1 MKVLSLQKLSSD
13 DEELLK
19 KAGTVEYL
27 YVPASEI
34 TEDTLDSVDV
44 ILGYDNKITDLLT
57 SNDSVKWVQ
66 AWSAGVDQL
75 PQQLFKEKHISLTN
89 ASGAMVP
96 GLAEQILG
104 EMITWNRHLQHAFIS
119 QQKHTWNEL
128 QTSRYQELADKTLL
142 LLGVGHIGQQVAKLA
157 AAFGMRIIGVRH
169 SSKPAPNVDQIY
181 SMDQMMDI
189 VAQADFVLNTL
200 PVTTQTKDVINEK
213 FFAQMKKSA
222 VYINY
227 GRGKTNNED
236 DLVKA
241 LQNGQI
247 AGAIMD
253 VFKEEPLPSSSTFW
267 QLGNVLLTPHTGG
280 DTALYD
286 HRVVEIAARNIRHM
300 AADEI
305 VPVENVVDLGQ
316 GY

>member
-34 TEDTLDSVDV
+34 TEDTLDGVDV

-66 AWSAGVDQL
+66 AWSAGVDEL

-104 EMITWNRHLQHAFIS
+104 EMITWDRHLQHAFVS

-128 QTSRYQELADKTLL
+128 QISRYQELADKTLL
-142 LLGVGHIGQQVAKLA
+142 LLGVGHIGQQVAK
-157 AAFGMRIIGVRH
+157 
-169 SSKPAPNVDQIY
+169 
-181 SMDQMMDI
+181 
-189 VAQADFVLNTL
+189 
-200 PVTTQTKDVINEK
+200 
-213 FFAQMKKSA
+213 SA

-236 DLVKA
+236 DLIEA
-241 LQNGQI
+241 LQNEQI

-286 HRVVEIAARNIRHM
+286 HRVVEIAARNIRQM